1 MKEQN
6 KSIRLILEWLDEC
19 PCEAIISS
27 MAGHLIHIKVDSSN
41 VIKIKKIKEEKNN
54 ETI

>member
-6 KSIRLILEWLDEC
+6 KSIRLILEWLDKC

-41 VIKIKKIKEEKNN
+41 VIKIREKKNN